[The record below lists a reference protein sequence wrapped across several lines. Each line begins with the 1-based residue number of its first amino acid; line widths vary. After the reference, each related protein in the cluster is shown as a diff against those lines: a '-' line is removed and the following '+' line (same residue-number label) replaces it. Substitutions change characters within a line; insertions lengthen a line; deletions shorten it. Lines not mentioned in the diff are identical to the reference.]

1 MPKIKLRSVLYGIL
15 FTVVFSLLYYASL
28 ILTKFYDPSFKILF
42 VIFLLAVIPIYM
54 LIFAKVKDK
63 RGVHIGAV
71 IATLPNIFILPIV
84 LVFVILGAFDGLG
97 GLLPVATFIP
107 FHILT
112 VLCAVWVSSH
122 FERTGVKPLPPIALA
137 IIYVSAITFPVY
149 NKSFTEKPSFSGS
162 TSCILEITLVVAVVL
177 YLLFRLISYFFRID
191 KQFLVSVIAFS
202 LAYIVPSVLGLGCAE
217 AVNSWTFLGY
227 LYKMPP
233 VLILV
238 IFAEYVISFIARLIY
253 KLIIRLK

>member
-1 MPKIKLRSVLYGIL
+1 
-15 FTVVFSLLYYASL
+15 
-28 ILTKFYDPSFKILF
+28 
-42 VIFLLAVIPIYM
+42 M

-63 RGVHIGAV
+63 RGVHLGAL
-71 IATLPNIFILPIV
+71 IATLPNIVVPPIYHV
-84 LVFVILGAFDGLG
+84 LVVLGVCDEFAW
-97 GLLPVATFIP
+97 LLPLATFTP

-137 IIYVSAITFPVY
+137 IIYVSAITFPVF

-227 LYKMPP
+227 LIKMPP

-238 IFAEYVISFIARLIY
+238 IVAEYVISFIARLIY

>member
-1 MPKIKLRSVLYGIL
+1 MQERSVVYGIL
-15 FTVVFSLLYYASL
+15 FTVVFSVLYYASL
-28 ILTKFYDPSFKILF
+28 LFIKFYVPGFRIVF
-42 VIFLLAVIPIYM
+42 VVFLLAVIPIYM

-63 RGVHIGAV
+63 RGVHLGAL
-71 IATLPNIFILPIV
+71 IATLPNIVVLPIYLV
-84 LVFVILGAFDGLG
+84 LVVLGVCDEFAW
-97 GLLPVATFIP
+97 LLPVATFIP

-112 VLCAVWVSSH
+112 VLCAVWVSCH
-122 FERTGVKPLPPIALA
+122 FERTGVKPLLPIALA
-137 IIYVSAITFPVY
+137 IIYVSAITFPVF

-217 AVNSWTFLGY
+217 AVNSSTFLGY
-227 LYKMPP
+227 LIKMPP

-238 IFAEYVISFIARLIY
+238 IVAEYVISFIARLIY